1 MFEGIREPERRSS
14 VGLQKLVD
22 LCFVSAYRFAGTG
35 KLDVFVKH
43 VFGFVQHEQVV
54 FLRAQTGVGDSP
66 GVKPR
71 VPFGIHCNFI
81 GAAVERLAEDSGELR
96 FPGAGGAV
104 DENVDAE
111 PLLFDGGFKVGKYGS
126 PHLLKV
132 RKVVQRESRFGSF
145 FEKCRLQILFAD
157 GGGENNR
164 RDAGGFVELKPVVDL
179 PCVRVTVRIGERQK
193 ASQRRI
199 WFKKEAFGLFR
210 RDAGGTGAER
220 GNEFV
225 AAGTIETIQYPVKK
239 VIATARC

>member
-1 MFEGIREPERRSS
+1 MDI
-14 VGLQKLVD
+14 LVE
-22 LCFVSAYRFAGTG
+22 Y
-35 KLDVFVKH
+35 

-54 FLRAQTGVGDSP
+54 FLRAQTGVGNPP
-66 GVKPR
+66 GVEPR

-81 GAAVERLAEDSGELR
+81 SAAVESFAEDSGEFG

-104 DENVDAE
+104 DENVDAG
-111 PLLFDGGFKVGKYGS
+111 PLLFDGGFKVGEYGS
-126 PHLLKV
+126 FHLLKV

-145 FEKCRLQILFAD
+145 FEKRRLQILFAD
-157 GGGENNR
+157 GCRENNR

-179 PCVRVTVRIGERQK
+179 PCVRATVRIGERQK

-199 WFKKEAFGLFR
+199 RFKEEAFGLFR

-239 VIATARC
+239 VVAPARC